1 MQKIKEENVMPIP
14 EVPKVPKVP
23 SVPKVPK
30 FPKYDGEEPYN
41 SSTETEENPVDT
53 PEASAY
59 GSLNAVDW
67 KKIGT
72 GALLAAIGAGLTAA
86 VEFLGGV
93 DFGPWTGPIMAGVS
107 IFANIVRKL
116 LSGK

>member
-1 MQKIKEENVMPIP
+1 MPIP
-14 EVPKVPKVP
+14 EIPKVPKVP

-30 FPKYDGEEPYN
+30 LPKYDGEEPYN
-41 SSTETEENPVDT
+41 SSTETEENPVE
-53 PEASAY
+53 EASAY
-59 GSLNAVDW
+59 GSLNAADW

-86 VEFLGGV
+86 VEYLGGV
-93 DFGPWTGPIMAGVS
+93 DFGPWKGPIMAGVS
-107 IFANIVRKL
+107 IAANIIRKL